1 MASQPVVPESPLLG
15 HDSGFPNPAALLE
28 HLAETPRLARV
39 TPATR
44 LEVRPA
50 PEMVPFG
57 IDALDRLTGGLP
69 RGCLTE
75 ISGPDS
81 SGRTSVL
88 LATLAAATRRGEI
101 CALIDASDAFHPR
114 SGAAAGIDLTRL
126 LWVRC
131 TSTPPARAG
140 GHSRFVKNGIGFR
153 DGSFPNGQRPSLA
166 CPEQSAGTNGR
177 SLENP
182 VEQALRAAD
191 LLLQSGGF
199 GLIAID
205 LAGVPVKI
213 ARRIPLTTWFRFRR
227 AIEPTP
233 TILLAI
239 GEKPCAQTCATLCLQ
254 MAGQEPSLVA
264 DRLPFEQEALA
275 AEQSLV
281 PSLSLGQAKDG
292 RWSLGKK
299 PPAFSTPHSAVSS
312 QLSAFSCQL
321 AAVDSQITD
330 KLQEAYLDPHAN
342 GGGQLSIFDSAST
355 SALNSHPFTTDSG
368 FESFVRA
375 ERTSDLA
382 ARSPQLEAPPFHA
395 HLLEG
400 LPIRIELLR
409 SRLERKPAQSTTT
422 FFSRDG
428 ACPVSACPVS
438 ACPVSPRCTPTN
450 TVNAFALRAHG

>member
-1 MASQPVVPESPLLG
+1 MASQPALPESPLPVQN
-15 HDSGFPNPAALLE
+15 SGFANPGALLK

-39 TPATR
+39 TPATH

-50 PEMVPFG
+50 PEMVSFG
-57 IDALDRLTGGLP
+57 VDALDQLTGGLP

-114 SGAAAGIDLTRL
+114 FGAAAGIDLARL

-131 TSTPPARAG
+131 TPTPPAKVRG
-140 GHSRFVKNGIGFR
+140 NSRSTNSGADFGN
-153 DGSFPNGQRPSLA
+153 GSFPNDQRPSLA
-166 CPEQSAGTNGR
+166 CPELSEGTNER
-177 SLENP
+177 SNDRFLEKP

-239 GEKPCAQTCATLCLQ
+239 GEQPCAQTCATLSLR
-254 MAGQEPSLVA
+254 MAGQERSWI
-264 DRLPFEQEALA
+264 EK
-275 AEQSLV
+275 QSQA
-281 PSLSLGQAKDG
+281 PSLSSGQAKDS
-292 RWSLGKK
+292 RLSLGKK
-299 PPAFSTPHSAVSS
+299 PSAFSTKHSAVNSPLLAISS
-312 QLSAFSCQL
+312 QLSAVRSH
-321 AAVDSQITD
+321 I
-330 KLQEAYLDPHAN
+330 
-342 GGGQLSIFDSAST
+342 ST
-355 SALNSHPFTTDSG
+355 
-368 FESFVRA
+368 
-375 ERTSDLA
+375 
-382 ARSPQLEAPPFHA
+382 RSSQLEAHSYPAHV
-395 HLLEG
+395 HLLDT

-409 SRLERKPAQSTTT
+409 SRLERKPAQSATT
-422 FFSRDG
+422 FFTRSTDHPGRDG

-438 ACPVSPRCTPTN
+438 ACPIPVRPISARPIPAHSAPTPAAAAN
-450 TVNAFALRAHG
+450 NINAFTLRAHHLRAHG

>member
-1 MASQPVVPESPLLG
+1 MASQPAVPESPLLVQD
-15 HDSGFPNPAALLE
+15 HGFASPAALLE

-57 IDALDRLTGGLP
+57 IGALDQLTGGLP

-75 ISGPDS
+75 ITGPDS

-114 SGAAAGIDLTRL
+114 SAVAAGIDLTRL
-126 LWVRC
+126 LWIRC
-131 TSTPPARAG
+131 TPTPPARARG
-140 GHSRFVKNGIGFR
+140 NSRSAKSGANFRKGFEAN
-153 DGSFPNGQRPSLA
+153 DQQLSLA
-166 CPEQSAGTNGR
+166 CPELSEGANDRANDQRPTTNDR
-177 SLENP
+177 FLENP

-233 TILLAI
+233 TILLTV
-239 GEKPCAQTCATLCLQ
+239 GEVPCAQTCATLCLQ

-264 DRLPFEQEALA
+264 DRTPLRGKALV
-275 AEQSLV
+275 ENQSLV
-281 PSLSLGQAKDG
+281 PSLSSGQAKDSC
-292 RWSLGKK
+292 WSLAKK
-299 PPAFSTPHSAVSS
+299 PSAFSTQHSALSCQLSTVSS
-312 QLSAFSCQL
+312 QISARSSQL
-321 AAVDSQITD
+321 AAQDF
-330 KLQEAYLDPHAN
+330 P
-342 GGGQLSIFDSAST
+342 
-355 SALNSHPFTTDSG
+355 SH
-368 FESFVRA
+368 V
-375 ERTSDLA
+375 
-382 ARSPQLEAPPFHA
+382 

-400 LPIRIELLR
+400 LPICVELLR
-409 SRLERKPAQSTTT
+409 SRLERKPAQSVTT
-422 FFSRDG
+422 FFSQSANRPGRDG
-428 ACPVSACPVS
+428 ASPVSTWVLD
-438 ACPVSPRCTPTN
+438 TPTN
-450 TVNAFALRAHG
+450 NVNAFALRAHQLRAHG

>member
-1 MASQPVVPESPLLG
+1 MASQPAVPESPLPVQN
-15 HDSGFPNPAALLE
+15 SGFATPAALLQ

-44 LEVRPA
+44 LEVRPT
-50 PEMVPFG
+50 PEMVSFG
-57 IDALDRLTGGLP
+57 IDALDHLTGGLP

-81 SGRTSVL
+81 SGRTSLL
-88 LATLAAATRRGEI
+88 LATLAAATRREEI

-114 SGAAAGIDLTRL
+114 SGAAAGIDLARL

-131 TSTPPARAG
+131 TPAPLTSARGNSRSALG
-140 GHSRFVKNGIGFR
+140 GTDFR
-153 DGSFPNGQRPSLA
+153 KGFPNDQRPT
-166 CPEQSAGTNGR
+166 TNDR
-177 SLENP
+177 FLENP

-239 GEKPCAQTCATLCLQ
+239 AEQPCAQTCATLCLG

-264 DRLPFEQEALA
+264 DQLPVANEVGEK
-275 AEQSLV
+275 SLV
-281 PSLSLGQAKDG
+281 FG
-292 RWSLGKK
+292 RWSLEKK
-299 PPAFSTPHSAVSS
+299 PSAFSTQHSAVSC
-312 QLSAFSCQL
+312 QLSAVGSRL
-321 AAVDSQITD
+321 SVVDSQKPSFSFNSAD
-330 KLQEAYLDPHAN
+330 VDAKASA
-342 GGGQLSIFDSAST
+342 QLSIFSAFVST
-355 SALNSHPFTTDSG
+355 ANSYRLQASKPETRSSVF
-368 FESFVRA
+368 A
-375 ERTSDLA
+375 EHSSELT
-382 ARSPQLEAPPFHA
+382 ARSSQLEAHSYPAHA
-395 HLLEG
+395 HLLET

-409 SRLERKPAQSTTT
+409 SRLERKPAQSVTT
-422 FFSRDG
+422 FFTRSTGRDG
-428 ACPVSACPVS
+428 ACPVSVRPIRARS
-438 ACPVSPRCTPTN
+438 IPTHGVPAN
-450 TVNAFALRAHG
+450 NVNAFALRAHHLRAHG